1 MKSTIR
7 AVSEGSRSGATSPVS
22 QLGSP
27 HLLTPGPMSPALTPS
42 NSLDQVTSLNLGL
55 GKFDFEDKLSPITDR
70 FSTLENRPSMDRG
83 GSPEPKGLTLDSAAA
98 LVTAMTADE
107 KFAKMASRPSSI
119 VVKSGGLYGKD
130 APTGGLLPSPL
141 LSPQEA
147 IKRSHES
154 SQDMDPGVP
163 PPNGIDPKSGLDTKE
178 ISTYLNLLAQQTSV
192 RASLPWIEFFGAP
205 GLSAKPSG
213 KKIGW
218 NDEADEKLERER
230 QRLDLDRLNSTQRRS
245 MLRKSRSLGEGL
257 LSLFAAGDR
266 QDLAPAVPTIS
277 PSLDSPAA
285 PVLPPISPIQGS
297 RDSTD
302 LTRKIDREV
311 IAMGTEDTETRSPQ
325 PEAETPAPTEAS
337 GAEAIQPD
345 EKEAEAHAES
355 DVATIVPLEPS
366 IAAARVVE
374 SQPGEAMK
382 RKRPGRKAT
391 SVADFELIRVLG
403 KGCAGKV
410 RRNAQRIAV
419 FLDLTRSLSI
429 GGTGETHKDR
439 RALCDESHHETSR
452 SSASRANPHACKLT
466 NRAGRIGYMLMEDF
480 EFEQTEQSVLRRM
493 SSTELSN
500 PFIVKLW
507 WSFHDVD
514 NLYLVLDFLPGGD
527 LATQLS
533 RWGRLGR
540 DRARFYTCEIVEGV
554 EALHAAGIIY
564 RDLKPGM

>member
-1 MKSTIR
+1 
-7 AVSEGSRSGATSPVS
+7 
-22 QLGSP
+22 
-27 HLLTPGPMSPALTPS
+27 
-42 NSLDQVTSLNLGL
+42 
-55 GKFDFEDKLSPITDR
+55 
-70 FSTLENRPSMDRG
+70 
-83 GSPEPKGLTLDSAAA
+83 
-98 LVTAMTADE
+98 
-107 KFAKMASRPSSI
+107 
-119 VVKSGGLYGKD
+119 
-130 APTGGLLPSPL
+130 
-141 LSPQEA
+141 
-147 IKRSHES
+147 
-154 SQDMDPGVP
+154 
-163 PPNGIDPKSGLDTKE
+163 
-178 ISTYLNLLAQQTSV
+178 
-192 RASLPWIEFFGAP
+192 
-205 GLSAKPSG
+205 
-213 KKIGW
+213 
-218 NDEADEKLERER
+218 
-230 QRLDLDRLNSTQRRS
+230 

-266 QDLAPAVPTIS
+266 QELAPAVPTTS

-391 SVADFELIRVLG
+391 SVDDFELIRVLG

-466 NRAGRIGYMLMEDF
+466 NRAGRIGYMLTEDF